1 MNFLPM
7 SKSEYG
13 NLPLDFV
20 LVTGDAYVDH
30 PSFANA
36 LIGRWLKLNG
46 YSVGVIAQPGWNS
59 PADFERLGR
68 PRLGFLV
75 SAGNMDSMVNL
86 YTVNKRKRRTDAY
99 SPGGQTGLR
108 PRRASIVYTNKIREA
123 FGDVPV
129 ILGGIEASLRRF
141 AHYDYW
147 DDAVRESILADSG
160 ADLLVYGM
168 GENPILEIAE
178 ALDAGIGISD
188 ITYVKGTCY
197 TAKNLDKVYEYVKT
211 PSFDEVKS
219 DKRKYCEAFMV
230 QSDEREN
237 PVVQMQRDFYI
248 VANPPAAPL
257 SQEVMD
263 RIYGMDFAGKPHPS
277 YTENIPALEEVR
289 FSITSQRGCI
299 GGCAYCSLYYHQG
312 RELQKRSRESILAE
326 GKKMTASKD
335 FKGYIHDV
343 GGPTANF
350 YGAACLNPKGVCTK
364 RKCLVPEKCKYLRID
379 HAEYVDILKK
389 LRALP
394 GVKKVFIRSGIRFD
408 YALMDNDE
416 FIREL
421 AAHHVSGQ
429 LKVAPE
435 HVSDGVLRL
444 MGKPSVEVYKKFVN
458 KFNTISKRL
467 HLKQYV
473 LPYFISSHPGCTLRD
488 AVELAEYL
496 RDTGFLPEQVQDF
509 YPTPGTVATC
519 MYYTG
524 MDPKTGKSV
533 YVAKTAEEK
542 AMQRA
547 LMQFN
552 RPENRQLVLRALKR
566 AGREDL
572 IGKEKRCLVRE

>member
-1 MNFLPM
+1 MKFLPM
-7 SKSEYG
+7 FKTECES
-13 NLPLDFV
+13 LPLDFV

-36 LIGRWLKLNG
+36 LIGRWLQLNG
-46 YSVGVIAQPGWNS
+46 YSVGVIAQPDWNITG
-59 PADFERLGR
+59 DFIRLGR

-86 YTVNKRKRRTDAY
+86 YTVGRKKRKTDAY
-99 SPGGQTGLR
+99 SPGGKTGLR
-108 PRRASIVYTNKIREA
+108 PKRASIVYVNKIREA

-147 DDAVRESILADSG
+147 DDGVRQSILADSG

-168 GENPILEIAE
+168 GEAPILEIAE
-178 ALDAGIGISD
+178 ALSAGIGVSD
-188 ITYVKGTCY
+188 VTYVKGTCF
-197 TAKNLDKVYEYVKT
+197 TAKDLDRVYEYVST
-211 PSFDEVKS
+211 PSLAEVKS
-219 DKRKYCEAFMV
+219 DKRKYCDAYNI
-230 QSDEREN
+230 QSDEREV
-237 PVVQMQRDFYI
+237 PVAQMQQDFYV
-248 VANPPAAPL
+248 VANPPAEPL
-257 SQEVMD
+257 SQQVLD
-263 RIYGMDFAGKPHPS
+263 RIYGMDFQGRPHPH
-277 YTENIPALEEVR
+277 YLQDIPALEEVR

-299 GGCAYCSLYYHQG
+299 GGCAYCSIYYHQG
-312 RELQKRSRESILAE
+312 RNLQRRSEESILIEAE
-326 GKKMTASKD
+326 KMTANKD

-350 YGAACLNPKGVCTK
+350 YGARCLNPKGVCTK
-364 RKCLVPEKCKYLRID
+364 RKCLVPEKCRFLRVD
-379 HAEYVDILKK
+379 HSEYINILKK

-394 GVKKVFIRSGIRFD
+394 RVKKVFIRSGIRYD
-408 YALMDNDE
+408 YALMDDGA

-435 HVSDGVLRL
+435 HVSDDVLRI
-444 MGKPSVEVYKKFVN
+444 MGKPSLENYKKFVN
-458 KFNTISKRL
+458 KFNTVSKRL
-467 HLKQYV
+467 QLKQYI

-496 RDTGFLPEQVQDF
+496 RDTGFMPDQVQDF
-509 YPTPGTVATC
+509 YPTPGTAATC

-524 MDPKTGKSV
+524 LDPKTKKAV
-533 YVAKTAEEK
+533 YVAKTVQEK

-547 LMQFN
+547 LMHYN
-552 RPENRQLVLRALKR
+552 RPENRQLVLRALKT

-572 IGKEKRCLVRE
+572 IGEEKRCLVRE

>member
-263 RIYGMDFAGKPHPS
+263 RIYGMDFAGRPHPS

-364 RKCLVPEKCKYLRID
+364 RKCLVPEKCKYLRVD

>member
-1 MNFLPM
+1 MSFLPM
-7 SKSEYG
+7 SGSECEK
-13 NLPLDFV
+13 LPVDFI

-36 LIGRWLKLNG
+36 LIGRWLSLNG
-46 YSVGVIAQPGWNS
+46 YSVGIIAQPDWNS
-59 PADFERLGR
+59 NVDFERFGR

-86 YTVNKRKRRTDAY
+86 YTVNKRKRKADAY
-99 SPGGQTGLR
+99 SPGGKTGLR
-108 PRRASIVYTNKIREA
+108 PKRASIVYTNRIRA
-123 FGDVPV
+123 AYGDVPV

-147 DDAVRESILADSG
+147 EDGVRESILADSG

-168 GENPILEIAE
+168 GEKPILEIAE
-178 ALDAGIGISD
+178 ALASGLRVSD
-188 ITYVKGTCY
+188 VTYIKGTCY
-197 TAKNLDKVYEYVKT
+197 TAKNLERVYEYKAA
-211 PSFDEVKS
+211 PSFGEVKS
-219 DKRKYCEAFMV
+219 DKRKYCEAFCL

-237 PVVQMQRDFYI
+237 PVVQMQQDFYI
-248 VANPPAAPL
+248 VANPPAEAL
-257 SQEVMD
+257 SQEMMD
-263 RIYGMDFAGKPHPS
+263 RIYGMDFQYRPHPA
-277 YTENIPALEEVR
+277 YLQDVPALEEVR

-299 GGCAYCSLYYHQG
+299 GGCAYCSLYFHQG
-312 RELQKRSRESILAE
+312 RRLQNRSEKSILAE
-326 GKKMTASKD
+326 AKKMTSQKN

-350 YGAACLNPKGVCTK
+350 YGAACLNPKGVCTG
-364 RKCLVPEKCKYLRID
+364 RKCLVPQKCKYLRVN
-379 HAEYVDILKK
+379 HTEYVNVLKH

-408 YALMDNDE
+408 YAMMDDGE

-435 HVSDGVLRL
+435 HVSDDVLRI
-444 MGKPSVEVYKKFVN
+444 MGKPPIEIYKKFVN
-458 KFNTISKRL
+458 KFNTLSKRL
-467 HLKQYV
+467 HLKQYI

-496 RDTGFLPEQVQDF
+496 RDTGFVPDQVQDF

-519 MYYTG
+519 MYYAG
-524 MDPKTGKSV
+524 MDPKTGKPV
-533 YVAKTAEEK
+533 YVAKTTEEK

-547 LMQFN
+547 LMQYN

-572 IGKEKRCLVRE
+572 IGEEKRCLVRE

>member
-1 MNFLPM
+1 MSFLPM
-7 SKSEYG
+7 FRSECEK
-13 NLPLDFV
+13 LPVDFV

-36 LIGRWLKLNG
+36 LIGRWLTLNG
-46 YSVGVIAQPGWNS
+46 YSVGMIAQPDWNS
-59 PADFERLGR
+59 SMDFERFGR

-86 YTVNKRKRRTDAY
+86 YTVNKRKRKADAY
-99 SPGGQTGLR
+99 SPGGKTGLR
-108 PRRASIVYTNKIREA
+108 AKRASIVYTNRIRA
-123 FGDVPV
+123 AYGDVPV
-129 ILGGIEASLRRF
+129 VLGGIEASLRRF

-147 DDAVRESILADSG
+147 DDSVRESILADSG

-168 GENPILEIAE
+168 GEKSILEIAE
-178 ALDAGIGISD
+178 ALSSGLRISD
-188 ITYVKGTCY
+188 VTYVKGTCY
-197 TAKNLDKVYEYVKT
+197 TAKNLERVYEYKLT
-211 PSFDEVKS
+211 PSYGEVKS
-219 DKRKYCEAFMV
+219 DKRRYCEAFLL
-230 QSDEREN
+230 QSDERES
-237 PVVQMQRDFYI
+237 PVVQMQQDFYI
-248 VANPPAAPL
+248 VANPPAEPL
-257 SQEVMD
+257 GQETMD
-263 RIYGMDFAGKPHPS
+263 RIYGMDFEGRPHPT
-277 YTENIPALEEVR
+277 YLQDIPALEEVR

-299 GGCAYCSLYYHQG
+299 GGCAYCSIYFHQG
-312 RELQKRSRESILAE
+312 RTLQNRSEKSILAE
-326 GKKMTASKD
+326 AKKMTAQKN

-350 YGAACLNPKGVCTK
+350 YGAGCLNPSGVCTK
-364 RKCLVPEKCKYLRID
+364 RKCLVPQKCKYLRVN
-379 HAEYVDILKK
+379 HVEYINVLKR

-394 GVKKVFIRSGIRFD
+394 GVKKVFIRSGIRYD
-408 YALMDNDE
+408 YALMDNGE

-435 HVSDGVLRL
+435 HVSEDVLRI
-444 MGKPSVEVYKKFVN
+444 MGKPSAEIYNKFVN
-458 KFNTISKRL
+458 KFNTLSKRL

-496 RDTGFLPEQVQDF
+496 RDTGFLPDQVQDF

-524 MDPKTGKSV
+524 MDPKTGKSL
-533 YVAKTAEEK
+533 YVAKTTEEK

-547 LMQFN
+547 LMQYN

-572 IGKEKRCLVRE
+572 IGEEKRCLVRE